1 MIKVKKQEAVDA
13 ELAIKK
19 LEHDVALL
27 AKEKAGHVT
36 GATNLEKQYDW
47 IKEESQ

>member
-1 MIKVKKQEAVDA
+1 
-13 ELAIKK
+13 
-19 LEHDVALL
+19 VAAL

-36 GATNLEKQYDW
+36 GVTNLEKQYDW